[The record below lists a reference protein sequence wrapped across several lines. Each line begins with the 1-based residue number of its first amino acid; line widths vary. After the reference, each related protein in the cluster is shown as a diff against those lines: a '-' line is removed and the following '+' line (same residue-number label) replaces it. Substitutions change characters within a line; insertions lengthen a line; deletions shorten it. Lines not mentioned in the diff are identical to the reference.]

1 MEALRTLLEAIY
13 QVYARLT
20 RARVI
25 TLGLEQQNMG
35 TSGPLSLGAQ
45 GPCARGAQRALEMVS
60 VSMC

>member
-35 TSGPLSLGAQ
+35 TSGP
-45 GPCARGAQRALEMVS
+45 PVPRGSGTL
-60 VSMC
+60 C